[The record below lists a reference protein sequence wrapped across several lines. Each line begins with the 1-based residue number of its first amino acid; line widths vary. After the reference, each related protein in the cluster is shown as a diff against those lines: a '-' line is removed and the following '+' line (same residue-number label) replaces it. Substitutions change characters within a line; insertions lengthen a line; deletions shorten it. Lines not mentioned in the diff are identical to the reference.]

1 MSLREAQRLCNLDG
15 SRAPGWVCFAPRA
28 MTKGGSMSYYA
39 VFDPCGVVEAEAV
52 ALAPRIADLNRLRL
66 GVLDNTKWNANRL
79 LRKMTAR
86 LGEQVSLAA
95 VNYYRKESFS
105 KDADPALIDR
115 IAAENEIVLTAI
127 GD

>member
-1 MSLREAQRLCNLDG
+1 MSCQ
-15 SRAPGWVCFAPRA
+15 
-28 MTKGGSMSYYA
+28 T
-39 VFDPCGVVEAEAV
+39 VFDPRGIVEAETLL
-52 ALAPRIADLNRLRL
+52 LAPRMSDLNRLRL

-79 LRKMTAR
+79 LRKIVAR

-105 KDADPALIDR
+105 KDADPALIEA
-115 IAAENEIVLTAI
+115 IATENDIVLTAI